1 VYSISRDWWF
11 RQSKEKNG
19 SSIPQARI
27 NVQTPTEREPMK
39 LDGYI
44 EHIDLGVDP
53 QSGQKNILVRT
64 ETEFFKLTE
73 EEQSRAWAP
82 VKVASQILDRPAITF
97 YQQTYAGK
105 IPCKIIK
112 KNAFDRH
119 GLTLVN
125 PYKSFTD
132 GKSRKER
139 DKDRIEKTVKR
150 ALKKTTW
157 LSPAQRL
164 LLVAI
169 VNIKVGEFERENL
182 KNKNKTKKGKGTGEG
197 EHEQEVTA

>member
-1 VYSISRDWWF
+1 
-11 RQSKEKNG
+11 
-19 SSIPQARI
+19 
-27 NVQTPTEREPMK
+27 
-39 LDGYI
+39 
-44 EHIDLGVDP
+44 
-53 QSGQKNILVRT
+53 
-64 ETEFFKLTE
+64 
-73 EEQSRAWAP
+73 
-82 VKVASQILDRPAITF
+82 LDRPGITI

-125 PYKSFTD
+125 PHKSFTD

-150 ALKKTTW
+150 ALKKTPW

-197 EHEQEVTA
+197 EHEQ